1 MLFKVHGCACQI
13 DVCGVQ
19 WLKQSV
25 CGGLRDKASQ
35 LYRHQAVA
43 GDCKYLLPEAMT
55 GDILCLTVMRG
66 QPATCAANI
75 TQLHPAAAWCASVH
89 CVSPPRTAQ
98 WHTAALL
105 PPRPGVK
112 NSLSGPSLA
121 RPDSHSAAPGRATV
135 HCLAEEE
142 TRMILRTHKVLLN
155 NCQARVSL
163 KIRILTFF

>member
-25 CGGLRDKASQ
+25 CGGLRDEAWQ

-55 GDILCLTVMRG
+55 GDILCRTVMRG

-75 TQLHPAAAWCASVH
+75 TQLHPAAGLVCQCALCLTAPDCTVAHCGPAAAQTRGKKQSVWAE
-89 CVSPPRTAQ
+89 SG
-98 WHTAALL
+98 AARL
-105 PPRPGVK
+105 PQCSAGPG
-112 NSLSGPSLA
+112 
-121 RPDSHSAAPGRATV
+121 HSALPG
-135 HCLAEEE
+135 
-142 TRMILRTHKVLLN
+142 
-155 NCQARVSL
+155 
-163 KIRILTFF
+163 